1 MQKNQYLPIQSK
13 HRVLADSQLYIAML
27 HTQFMALLKKYQQ
40 LWLYLKRKSITV
52 ISSVNRWNFQRSFY
66 VHSQPVTNAFPHA
79 YVILFW
85 QSGDA
90 EDLLRQP
97 KLVFL
102 QVTVIIPLQSSADF
116 REFFTTHE
124 WILRV
129 TRLRDK
135 IKLFFMLPLPRN
147 AFRSSI
153 ALPLWPLSRYA
164 KSSFCWAGPPNG
176 NGAILAI
183 WMRSKQNTMINVDIW
198 VKRNRKSL

>member
-1 MQKNQYLPIQSK
+1 MRKNQYLPIQSK

-66 VHSQPVTNAFPHA
+66 VHSQSVTNAFPHA

-116 REFFTTHE
+116 REFFSTHG

-135 IKLFFMLPLPRN
+135 LKLFFLLPLPRN

-153 ALPLWPLSRYA
+153 ALPLWPLSR
-164 KSSFCWAGPPNG
+164 
-176 NGAILAI
+176 
-183 WMRSKQNTMINVDIW
+183 
-198 VKRNRKSL
+198 